1 MFKQKQWRN
10 KIMTVG
16 ELIDLLSEMPERA
29 EVGICDTRFYTDD
42 TFGIS
47 EVKYNDETGE
57 VEIEF

>member
-1 MFKQKQWRN
+1 
-10 KIMTVG
+10 MTVG

-29 EVGICDTRFYTDD
+29 EVGICDTRLYTDD

-47 EVKYNDETGE
+47 EVNYNDETGE